1 MTVLRFAIVAA
12 WPLLIE
18 ATLLTMWSRATKE
31 LPELGL
37 MMPACTMAFHL
48 AALRFFPNRGRGWWF
63 AGRVYPVMMTC
74 WTPYMQKHELSLTLP
89 RSHFGEFEIA

>member
-48 AALRFFPNRGRGWWF
+48 AALRFFPNRGRGWWL
-63 AGRVYPVMMTC
+63 AERV
-74 WTPYMQKHELSLTLP
+74 S
-89 RSHFGEFEIA
+89 SHDDMLDSIHAETRVEFDIA